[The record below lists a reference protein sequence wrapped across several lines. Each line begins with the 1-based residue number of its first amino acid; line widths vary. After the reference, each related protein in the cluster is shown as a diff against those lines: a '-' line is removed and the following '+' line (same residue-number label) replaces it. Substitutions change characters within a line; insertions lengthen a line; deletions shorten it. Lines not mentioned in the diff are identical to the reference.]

1 MHFVSIR
8 ELSRSPSRWVDL
20 AVEGECVIIT
30 RNGKPAAVLA
40 EMSEGDVEDFVIA
53 RHLDLAA
60 EMDKA
65 HRERERGTTLSAEA
79 LLERLGT
86 EP

>member
-40 EMSEGDVEDFVIA
+40 EMGEGDVEDFVIA
-53 RHLDLAA
+53 RHLDLTA

-65 HRERERGTTLSAEA
+65 RKEREHGTTLSAET
-79 LLERLGT
+79 LLERLST
-86 EP
+86 KS